1 MALVGLSA
9 IPTQINLGPGY
20 CFFPNDNKENVK
32 KCAKAFEILTDEWK
46 KTKLV
51 IMGKYILAI
60 A

>member
-32 KCAKAFEILTDEWK
+32 KCAKAFEILTDE
-46 KTKLV
+46 
-51 IMGKYILAI
+51 
-60 A
+60 